1 MLFTPRK
8 LIPGYLLFPALPF
21 SPSLTAGLSPVPRLL
36 IISQTECLEG
46 VSGPEPRLA
55 QQSVKGWGE
64 TASHCPPCLADRLG
78 SPHHPSCSPSGVQ
91 IWPPQTS
98 DPTRKPHLRV
108 PVSQLG
114 LHHGQMTCQRD
125 GLERATCLENF
136 YLASVTA
143 CPSCK
148 HSHAHQPLRGE
159 IAQWILKP
167 DS

>member
-8 LIPGYLLFPALPF
+8 LIPDYLLFPALPF

-36 IISQTECLEG
+36 IISQTECREG

-64 TASHCPPCLADRLG
+64 TASHFPRAWQTGLAPPTIPAAVLLG
-78 SPHHPSCSPSGVQ
+78 SRSGLPKPQNTREPHM
-91 IWPPQTS
+91 
-98 DPTRKPHLRV
+98 RV
-108 PVSQLG
+108 TVSRPG

-125 GLERATCLENF
+125 GLGRATGLENL

-143 CPSCK
+143 CPNCK
-148 HSHAHQPLRGE
+148 HSRAHQTLRGE
-159 IAQWILKP
+159 KAQWILKP

>member
-64 TASHCPPCLADRLG
+64 TASHCPLCLADRLG
-78 SPHHPSCSPSGVQ
+78 SPHHPSCSPSRVQ

-98 DPTRKPHLRV
+98 EHKRT
-108 PVSQLG
+108 
-114 LHHGQMTCQRD
+114 T
-125 GLERATCLENF
+125 F
-136 YLASVTA
+136 A
-143 CPSCK
+143 CPCQSAGTASWSDDLPERWVRE
-148 HSHAHQPLRGE
+148 SHMFGE
-159 IAQWILKP
+159 FLPGLCYGLPQL
-167 DS
+167 